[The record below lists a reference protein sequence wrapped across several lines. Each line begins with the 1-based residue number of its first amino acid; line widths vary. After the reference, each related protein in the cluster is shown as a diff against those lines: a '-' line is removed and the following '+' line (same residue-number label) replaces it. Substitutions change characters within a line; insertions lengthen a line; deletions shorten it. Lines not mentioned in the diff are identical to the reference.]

1 MQIWE
6 LLINRCSSFYFEERG
21 KKMKLDYFKD
31 KIFDLLNDAEH
42 MNIKNIVT
50 NDKEDRFT
58 ILIQDGT
65 VFEINCRQLRAPI
78 GQNIRVCW
86 RINNSREL

>member
-1 MQIWE
+1 MN
-6 LLINRCSSFYFEERG
+6 LHFEKRG
-21 KKMKLDYFKD
+21 QKMKLDYFKD
-31 KIFDLLNDAEH
+31 KIFDLLNDAEN
-42 MNIKNIVT
+42 MNIKDIVT

-65 VFEINCRQLRAPI
+65 IFEINFKQFKVPVEKSI
-78 GQNIRVCW
+78 SVCW